1 MFTGII
7 EKTVPVLSVA
17 HQPAFHRLTLP
28 VPWPDLRPGESIAVN
43 GCCLTIAELS
53 ADRMGFD
60 VITETLSK
68 TNLGMLEAN
77 DHVHLER
84 AMRIGDRLDG
94 HFVQGHVDGTAA
106 LLEQV
111 GSEKETRLRL
121 QTPT

>member
-7 EKTVPVLSVA
+7 EKTVPIVGVA
-17 HQPAFHRLTLP
+17 HRPDFRRLTLP
-28 VPWPDLRPGESIAVN
+28 APWPDLRLGESIAVN

-68 TNLGMLEAN
+68 TNLGMLDAN

-84 AMRIGDRLDG
+84 AMRIGDRLNG
-94 HFVQGHVDGTAA
+94 HFVQGHVDGTAT
-106 LLEQV
+106 LIEQIT
-111 GSEKETRLRL
+111 SEHETRLRL
-121 QTPT
+121 QTP